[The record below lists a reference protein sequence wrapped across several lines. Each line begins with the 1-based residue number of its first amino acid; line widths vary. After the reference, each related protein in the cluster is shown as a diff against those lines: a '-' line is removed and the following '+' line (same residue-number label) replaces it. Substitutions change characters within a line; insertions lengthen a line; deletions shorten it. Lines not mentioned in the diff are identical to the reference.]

1 MWDHDCIGENCPG
14 PKPAHRFQS
23 IIRIAIINRI
33 TQIHCEMLPNDLFKL
48 VCLTIISGHCFG
60 SHAAV
65 LPIEV
70 WARTNS
76 SPHPTALVVDSQGS
90 VIVTGYDYNEPFDE
104 VVTIKHSSA
113 GEPVWTNRFNGQGYY
128 GLGIAANTNGDI
140 FIAGGTSGGTPA
152 REDFFTI
159 KYSSLGLPLWTNYYG
174 HTNLSS
180 RATALAVASNG
191 DVIVTGISYGYGT
204 SSDFATIRY
213 SRSGV
218 PLWVSRYNN
227 LSNSL
232 DEPAAVKVAGN
243 GNIYVTGFSYL
254 GGGVDVSDYATVAY
268 SNTGVALW
276 TNYYNGPA
284 DYQDWATDLV
294 IDENSNVFVTGF
306 SRGNQG
312 DDYATLKYSN
322 MGVALWTNRYNG
334 PGNYTDYASSIAVDS
349 NGDVI
354 VTGTSNSGMEYNSG
368 DFATVKYSN
377 LGIPVWTNRLSGP
390 TNIMDSAKGVTTDQ
404 LGNIYVIG
412 YVDYGGDGG
421 PADGLMVK
429 YSAAGDTLWTK
440 TFGATSAQPILP
452 TRKAIAIGPDGAV
465 HVAIANGNS
474 VIAAKY
480 SDLVKL
486 EISLSGSTVEVRWP
500 SGALGWRLEAK
511 SALSSGN
518 SWFTVTNST
527 FTNRIHLP
535 TTNTAEVFRLGT
547 P

>member
-1 MWDHDCIGENCPG
+1 
-14 PKPAHRFQS
+14 
-23 IIRIAIINRI
+23 
-33 TQIHCEMLPNDLFKL
+33 MLPNNLFKL
-48 VCLTIISGHCFG
+48 VCLTVISGRCLG

-76 SPHPTALVVDSQGS
+76 SPHPTALVVDSQGN
-90 VIVTGYDYNEPFDE
+90 VIVTGTEYTAQSRDDIL
-104 VVTIKHSSA
+104 TIKYSNT
-113 GEPVWTNRFNGQGYY
+113 GEPLWTNRFDGWAHRTDRPSA
-128 GLGIAANTNGDI
+128 IVADVNGDI
-140 FIAGGTSGGTPA
+140 IVAGVTDRGGTDYD
-152 REDFFTI
+152 DFITI
-159 KYSSLGLPLWTNYYG
+159 KYSSLGAPVWTNYYG
-174 HTNLSS
+174 FTNWFD
-180 RATALAVASNG
+180 RATAASVASNG
-191 DVIVTGISYGYGT
+191 DVVVTGVSYGYET

-213 SRSGV
+213 SSSGV
-218 PLWVSRYNN
+218 PLWISRYNN

-232 DEPAAVKVAGN
+232 DEPAAVRVAGN

-254 GGGVDVSDYATVAY
+254 GGGVDASDYATVAY

-284 DYQDWATDLV
+284 DYQDCATDLMV
-294 IDENSNVFVTGF
+294 DKNSNVFVTGF

-312 DDYATLKYSN
+312 DDYATLKYSSI
-322 MGVALWTNRYNG
+322 GVALWTNRYNG
-334 PGNYTDYASSIAVDS
+334 PGNYTDYASSIAVDP

-377 LGIPVWTNRLSGP
+377 LGIPIWTNRLSGP
-390 TNIMDSAKGVTTDQ
+390 ANVSDSANSVMTDQ
-404 LGNIYVIG
+404 HGNVYVIG

-429 YSAAGDTLWTK
+429 YSPAGDTSWAK
-440 TFGATSAQPILP
+440 TFGATSDQPIRP
-452 TRKAIAIGPDGAV
+452 TRKAMAIGPDGAV

-474 VIAAKY
+474 VLTAKY

-486 EISLSGSTVEVRWP
+486 EISLSGSTVEVRWL

-511 SALSSGN
+511 SALSAGN
-518 SWFTVTNST
+518 NWSTVTNST

-535 TTNTAEVFRLGT
+535 ITNIAEVFRLGT